1 MTMRGL
7 AFLPIWHDVDDEA
20 ELEFNRWHTVEH
32 MPERLATPGIVVGR
46 RYANPGSSRLRYFTL
61 YEAMSFEVFESEG
74 YFATANARSEWTQ
87 SVHPH
92 FQNFLRSPCHLVM
105 TRGRGLGGALATVR
119 VIFKADAERTTEAIG
134 PKDRFTLAVRPLVE
148 RTMAIDLVTS
158 VHAGVTAPVA
168 RKPLSAQ
175 SLSLR
180 PNATAFNGVLMV
192 EAIGRDALH
201 AAMPGIEA
209 ILQVEL
215 SDFAGW
221 EIDEYDLAYVIT
233 STEG

>member
-20 ELEFNRWHTVEH
+20 DLEFNRWHTVEH
-32 MPERLATPGIVVGR
+32 MPERLARRHRRRSALCESGFQPAALLHAVRSDVVRGVRVRRVFRDCERTLRMDQTRASALPELPPFSVSPGDDAGPR
-46 RYANPGSSRLRYFTL
+46 T
-61 YEAMSFEVFESEG
+61 
-74 YFATANARSEWTQ
+74 
-87 SVHPH
+87 
-92 FQNFLRSPCHLVM
+92 
-105 TRGRGLGGALATVR
+105 GGALATVR

-148 RTMAIDLVTS
+148 RAMAIDLVTS

-209 ILQVEL
+209 VLQVEL